1 LSWRLVLIHKAMN
14 TRPCESERQDNND
27 SSPAMRPFLPLQEI
41 YKTHLNYWCKCL
53 ACKYSWVCTKYHTQ
67 DVVGP
72 AGLGRTNL
80 NQNLFSFLSA
90 FTTLR
95 KVTVSCVM
103 PVSSSTFLSVCVEQ
117 LGSHWTDFHE
127 I

>member
-1 LSWRLVLIHKAMN
+1 VLIHKAMN
-14 TRPCESERQDNND
+14 THPCESERQDNND
-27 SSPAMRPFLPLQEI
+27 SSPTMRPFLPLHEI
-41 YKTHLNYWCKCL
+41 YKTRFNYWCKCL
-53 ACKYSWVCTKYHTQ
+53 ACKYPWVCKTYHTQ

-80 NQNLFSFLSA
+80 NQKLFSFLSA

-95 KVTVSCVM
+95 KATVNCVM
-103 PVSSSTFLSVCVEQ
+103 PVSSSTLLSVCVEQ